1 MNPRFE
7 NGFTKASCNL
17 PSAST
22 SNLLRVCSVSAV
34 SGPTLIS
41 SFKWQ
46 LFHATVHITI
56 SGYSSTG
63 LEKLEREV
71 VGVWGFMSSLEQS
84 LMLCL
89 QTWMFM
95 GNTPSPREAQMQLC
109 PSREISQRPPGSRY
123 PVQKQESFYYQAR
136 AEAPTGTNA
145 AAIGREPRVLGY
157 TAYIENIKVKG

>member
-22 SNLLRVCSVSAV
+22 SSLLRVCSVSAL

-46 LFHATVHITI
+46 LFYATVCITI
-56 SGYSSTG
+56 SGYSSVG

-84 LMLCL
+84 FMLCL
-89 QTWMFM
+89 QTWMLS
-95 GNTPSPREAQMQLC
+95 GKCR
-109 PSREISQRPPGSRY
+109 
-123 PVQKQESFYYQAR
+123 K
-136 AEAPTGTNA
+136 PTRSTNA
-145 AAIGREPRVLGY
+145 VLIQQYDEKKCHTGLCCYTMNVSWWENNIHHKWMCLRV
-157 TAYIENIKVKG
+157 V